1 LPAAT
6 EDLNTR
12 MTDPASGIT
21 VRQLQIFLTA
31 LEHQSF
37 VQAAAHLGMSPP
49 AVSMQMSKLGESLG
63 VKLFEKEGRSV
74 RPTEAAQ
81 QLLPYA
87 ETIQATLNQ
96 AVRDI
101 SAKQQQR
108 DSCVR
113 VAMVSTSRHFGP
125 QLLREFQSGY
135 PDIKVEMQIANRQG
149 VLDML
154 EARQADLAIMGRTPK
169 RFEVDA
175 FAFAKHPYVLVSHP
189 GHPLARSSRI
199 AKPDLVPHRFLAR
212 EQGSGTRMVHDHFFT
227 DAGLELPKAQEMDSN
242 ANIKQAVMADLGL
255 AFLSA
260 HTIALEHQAGKL
272 CVLEAEGMPENREWY
287 ILHPRGIRLGQASLQ
302 FREFVRRK
310 GPRFMKRFFAGT
322 PFAL

>member
-1 LPAAT
+1 MT
-6 EDLNTR
+6 E
-12 MTDPASGIT
+12 PASAIT
-21 VRQLQIFLTA
+21 IRQLQIFLSA

-37 VQAAAHLGMSPP
+37 VQAAEHLGMSPP
-49 AVSMQMSKLGESLG
+49 AVSMQMSKLGDSLG
-63 VKLFEKEGRSV
+63 VKLFEKQGRSV
-74 RPTEAAQ
+74 QPTEAAH
-81 QLLPYA
+81 QLLPFA
-87 ETIQATLNQ
+87 QRIQATLDE
-96 AVRDI
+96 AVEEI

-108 DSCVR
+108 DNCVR

-125 QLLREFQSGY
+125 QLLRDFQSAC
-135 PDIKVEMQIANRQG
+135 PDVRVEMQIANRKG

-154 EARQADLAIMGRTPK
+154 ESREADLAIMGRTPK

-189 GHPLARSSRI
+189 DHPLARSTRISRM
-199 AKPDLVPHRFLAR
+199 DLVPHRFLAR
-212 EQGSGTRMVHDHFFT
+212 ETGSGTRMVHDHFFSS
-227 DAGLELPKAQEMDSN
+227 AGLDLPKAQEMDSN

-260 HTIALEHQAGKL
+260 HTIALEHAAGKL

-310 GPRFMKRFFAGT
+310 GPGFMKRFFAGT